1 MKLTTNE
8 LKVDDFGQKIKKV
21 HNAFQD
27 LFTTAVDTVKSTA
40 SEKAKKACGDTL
52 KDTIQKR

>member
-1 MKLTTNE
+1 MKLTTIE

-52 KDTIQKR
+52 KDTI